1 MPQPVSARL
10 KIGLSACFSHADPAR
25 SLFTNKT
32 LQYVEQSIAHW
43 LMSAGAMVVMVPC
56 PTGETA
62 RGDTKLSHYAEWLD
76 GVVMHGGA
84 DVWPGSYGEVPL
96 KDAWVGDR
104 IRDLYDLALVEAFE
118 QAGKPIF
125 GVCRG
130 LQLINVA
137 FGGTLY
143 QDIEAQH
150 EHPETVRHR
159 DPVTYDQNFHQIEI
173 VEGTRLAKLYPEVK
187 TAKVNSIHHQGVKDL
202 APGFE
207 IEAWSL
213 PDRVPE
219 AIRRRADRA
228 AATSPPR
235 SGTPN
240 STSTAAPRRSTT
252 RPSCT
257 TFSGPAPP
265 RRWRRAPCRMPG
277 TAASATAR
285 RGCCARHCC
294 GADAPAGLAPLGT
307 VRAAADARVNGA
319 EHRHAAARRRGGA
332 VAAAGRARAGT
343 ARRQGAHR
351 DGKNSCKEWLHVKLQ
366 AKMKRLAATIGR
378 APSRP
383 AATHAPA
390 AGLLLLLVSADRW
403 PAASPP
409 STAGPAAAA
418 PRRPRRA
425 PAWPRPCRACG

>member
-1 MPQPVSARL
+1 MRERERL
-10 KIGLSACFSHADPAR
+10 KIGISACFMHADPAR
-25 SLFTNKT
+25 PLFTGKT

-150 EHPETVRHR
+150 QHPETRRHR
-159 DPVTYDQNFHQIEI
+159 DPVTYDQNFHDIEI
-173 VEGTRLAKLYPEVK
+173 VDGTRLSKLYPEVR
-187 TAKVNSIHHQGVKDL
+187 TARVNSIHHQGVKDL

-219 AIRRRADRA
+219 AIRRRPEKGRSYIAATQWHPEFHKYGSTETVDDTPILHDFLWACATAKVAPRTVAPDSGPGRIRDRA
-228 AATSPPR
+228 ARVLRQALL
-235 SGTPN
+235 
-240 STSTAAPRRSTT
+240 RR
-252 RPSCT
+252 
-257 TFSGPAPP
+257 
-265 RRWRRAPCRMPG
+265 
-277 TAASATAR
+277 
-285 RGCCARHCC
+285 
-294 GADAPAGLAPLGT
+294 
-307 VRAAADARVNGA
+307 
-319 EHRHAAARRRGGA
+319 
-332 VAAAGRARAGT
+332 
-343 ARRQGAHR
+343 
-351 DGKNSCKEWLHVKLQ
+351 
-366 AKMKRLAATIGR
+366 
-378 APSRP
+378 
-383 AATHAPA
+383 
-390 AGLLLLLVSADRW
+390 
-403 PAASPP
+403 
-409 STAGPAAAA
+409 
-418 PRRPRRA
+418 
-425 PAWPRPCRACG
+425 

>member
-1 MPQPVSARL
+1 MPQPVAARL

-104 IRDLYDLALVEAFE
+104 VRDLYDLALVEAFE
-118 QAGKPIF
+118 EAGKPIF

-143 QDIEAQH
+143 QDIEEQH
-150 EHPETVRHR
+150 GHPETLKHR
-159 DPVTYDQNFHQIEI
+159 DPVTYDQNFHAIEF
-173 VEGTRLAKLYPEVK
+173 VRGTRLAQLYPGIVS
-187 TAKVNSIHHQGVKDL
+187 ARVNSIHHQGIKGL

-207 IEAWSL
+207 VEAFSL

-219 AIRRRADRA
+219 AIRRRSARGQGYI
-228 AATSPPR
+228 AATQWHPEFHKFGSTETVDD
-235 SGTPN
+235 TPILHDFLW
-240 STSTAAPRRSTT
+240 A
-252 RPSCT
+252 C
-257 TFSGPAPP
+257 
-265 RRWRRAPCRMPG
+265 
-277 TAASATAR
+277 ATAR
-285 RGCCARHCC
+285 
-294 GADAPAGLAPLGT
+294 
-307 VRAAADARVNGA
+307 V
-319 EHRHAAARRRGGA
+319 
-332 VAAAGRARAGT
+332 
-343 ARRQGAHR
+343 
-351 DGKNSCKEWLHVKLQ
+351 
-366 AKMKRLAATIGR
+366 
-378 APSRP
+378 
-383 AATHAPA
+383 
-390 AGLLLLLVSADRW
+390 
-403 PAASPP
+403 
-409 STAGPAAAA
+409 A
-418 PRRPRRA
+418 PRRPMREMPGRIRNRAARLLRQALLRR
-425 PAWPRPCRACG
+425 

>member
-84 DVWPGSYGEVPL
+84 DVWPGSYGEEPL

-150 EHPETVRHR
+150 DHPETIRHR

-207 IEAWSL
+207 VEAWSL

-219 AIRRRADRA
+219 AIRRRTDKGRSYISATQWHPEFHKYGSTETVDDTPILHDFLWACATARVAPQTSLDTGSGRIRDRA
-228 AATSPPR
+228 ARVLRQALL
-235 SGTPN
+235 
-240 STSTAAPRRSTT
+240 RR
-252 RPSCT
+252 
-257 TFSGPAPP
+257 
-265 RRWRRAPCRMPG
+265 
-277 TAASATAR
+277 
-285 RGCCARHCC
+285 
-294 GADAPAGLAPLGT
+294 
-307 VRAAADARVNGA
+307 
-319 EHRHAAARRRGGA
+319 
-332 VAAAGRARAGT
+332 
-343 ARRQGAHR
+343 
-351 DGKNSCKEWLHVKLQ
+351 
-366 AKMKRLAATIGR
+366 
-378 APSRP
+378 
-383 AATHAPA
+383 
-390 AGLLLLLVSADRW
+390 
-403 PAASPP
+403 
-409 STAGPAAAA
+409 
-418 PRRPRRA
+418 
-425 PAWPRPCRACG
+425 

>member
-1 MPQPVSARL
+1 MDFPFRITRPVATDDSPAMTQPVSARL

-84 DVWPGSYGEVPL
+84 DVWPGSYGEEPL
-96 KDAWVGDR
+96 KDAWIGDR

-143 QDIEAQH
+143 QDIEEQH
-150 EHPETVRHR
+150 GHPQTLKHR
-159 DPVTYDQNFHQIEI
+159 DPVTYDQNFHEIEI
-173 VEGTRLAKLYPEVK
+173 VQGTRLSKLYPEVR
-187 TAKVNSIHHQGVKDL
+187 TARVNSIHHQGIKGL

-207 IEAWSL
+207 VEAWSL

-219 AIRRRADRA
+219 AIRRRPEKGRSYISATQWHPEFHKYGSTETVDDTPILHDFLWACATAKVAPRTTPRSGPGKIRDRA
-228 AATSPPR
+228 ARVLRQALL
-235 SGTPN
+235 
-240 STSTAAPRRSTT
+240 RR
-252 RPSCT
+252 
-257 TFSGPAPP
+257 
-265 RRWRRAPCRMPG
+265 
-277 TAASATAR
+277 
-285 RGCCARHCC
+285 
-294 GADAPAGLAPLGT
+294 
-307 VRAAADARVNGA
+307 
-319 EHRHAAARRRGGA
+319 
-332 VAAAGRARAGT
+332 
-343 ARRQGAHR
+343 
-351 DGKNSCKEWLHVKLQ
+351 
-366 AKMKRLAATIGR
+366 
-378 APSRP
+378 
-383 AATHAPA
+383 
-390 AGLLLLLVSADRW
+390 
-403 PAASPP
+403 
-409 STAGPAAAA
+409 
-418 PRRPRRA
+418 
-425 PAWPRPCRACG
+425 

>member
-1 MPQPVSARL
+1 MDFPFRITRPVPTDDSPAMTQPVSARL

-96 KDAWVGDR
+96 KDAWIGDR

-143 QDIEAQH
+143 QDIEEQH
-150 EHPETVRHR
+150 GHPQTLKHR
-159 DPVTYDQNFHQIEI
+159 DPVTYDQNFHDIEI
-173 VEGTRLAKLYPEVK
+173 VQGTRLSKLYPEVR
-187 TAKVNSIHHQGVKDL
+187 TARVNSIHHQGIKGL

-207 IEAWSL
+207 VEAWSM

-219 AIRRRADRA
+219 AIRRRPEKGRSYISATQWHPEFHKYGSTETVDDTPILHDFLWACATAKVAPKTTPRSGSGKIRDRA
-228 AATSPPR
+228 ARVLRQALL
-235 SGTPN
+235 
-240 STSTAAPRRSTT
+240 RR
-252 RPSCT
+252 
-257 TFSGPAPP
+257 
-265 RRWRRAPCRMPG
+265 
-277 TAASATAR
+277 
-285 RGCCARHCC
+285 
-294 GADAPAGLAPLGT
+294 
-307 VRAAADARVNGA
+307 
-319 EHRHAAARRRGGA
+319 
-332 VAAAGRARAGT
+332 
-343 ARRQGAHR
+343 
-351 DGKNSCKEWLHVKLQ
+351 
-366 AKMKRLAATIGR
+366 
-378 APSRP
+378 
-383 AATHAPA
+383 
-390 AGLLLLLVSADRW
+390 
-403 PAASPP
+403 
-409 STAGPAAAA
+409 
-418 PRRPRRA
+418 
-425 PAWPRPCRACG
+425 